1 MAGMSLSTGL
11 ISGMD
16 TGALVNQLMQ
26 IEANSQTLL
35 VQRRDSALSQATA
48 YRAINTRFDALRSS
62 AEAVTKDATWTPVK
76 ASSSAASV
84 SATATAGAS
93 TGSVTF
99 TVNNVATAHSVVS
112 ASTWTATGTQTPAD
126 LPYGAGTIDVT
137 VGGTTKSVTV
147 GGTGSLADAVK
158 AINADTSLRLSATA
172 VKVSATEYRLQVTAK
187 DTGEAARF
195 TIGSGTEFSPV
206 TQGTNAKLTVGTAG
220 IGGYEVTSATN
231 TFSGLID
238 GATITVT
245 EPASNVT
252 VKLADDP
259 AAVASKISALVSS
272 ANGLLDAISAY
283 TKAGT
288 STATLKGDAT
298 LRQLASQVLDTVS
311 RLSVVG
317 ASGATA
323 GLELTRDGKFV
334 FDQEKFTTALAAD
347 PALVR
352 KIFTDTTTTAGVD
365 GIAGNADDVTT
376 ANGIAGK
383 LEALAKRASDSTTGM
398 ITTLATSK
406 DASAKDLENRIA
418 DWDIRLELRRTSLTR
433 QFTAMETALGSLQN
447 QSQWLGA
454 QLASLPSWS
463 SSNKS

>member
-16 TGALVNQLMQ
+16 TGALVSQLMQ

-35 VQRRDSALSQATA
+35 KQRLSSTQTQATA
-48 YRAINTRFDALRSS
+48 YRAVNTRFDALRSA
-62 AEAVTKDATWTPVK
+62 AEAVTKDTAWTPVK
-76 ASSSAASV
+76 TSSSAASV
-84 SATATAGAS
+84 SATATAGAA

-112 ASTWTATGTQTPAD
+112 ANTWTATGTQTPAD
-126 LPYGAGTIDVT
+126 LPYGTGAIDVT
-137 VGGTTKSVTV
+137 VGGVTKSVTV

-158 AINADTSLRLSATA
+158 AINADTSLKLSATA

-195 TIGSGTEFSPV
+195 TIGAS
-206 TQGTNAKLTVGTAG
+206 
-220 IGGYEVTSATN
+220 
-231 TFSGLID
+231 
-238 GATITVT
+238 ITVT

-259 AAVASKISALVSS
+259 AAVASKISALVTS
-272 ANGLLDAISAY
+272 ANGLLDAITSY

-288 STATLKGDAT
+288 STAALKGDAT

-311 RLSVVG
+311 RLTGVD

-323 GLELTRDGKFV
+323 GLQLTRDGKFV
-334 FDQEKFTTALAAD
+334 FDQQKFTTALAAD

-352 KIFTDTTTTAGVD
+352 RIFTGTTTTAGAD
-365 GIAGNADDVTT
+365 GIAGNTDDVTT
-376 ANGIAGK
+376 ATGIAGK

-406 DASAKDLENRIA
+406 DSSAKDLENRIA
-418 DWDIRLELRRTSLTR
+418 DWDVRLELRRASLTR
-433 QFTAMETALGSLQN
+433 QFTAMETALGTLQN

-463 SSNKS
+463 ASSKS

>member
-16 TGALVNQLMQ
+16 TGALVSQLMQ

-35 VQRRDSALSQATA
+35 KQRLSSTQTQATA
-48 YRAINTRFDALRSS
+48 YRAVNTRFDALRSA
-62 AEAVTKDATWTPVK
+62 AEAVTKDTAWTPVK
-76 ASSSAASV
+76 TSSSAASV
-84 SATATAGAS
+84 SATATAGAA

-112 ASTWTATGTQTPAD
+112 ANTWTATGTQTPAD
-126 LPYGAGTIDVT
+126 LPYGTGAIDVT
-137 VGGTTKSVTV
+137 VGGVTKSVTV

-158 AINADTSLRLSATA
+158 AINADTSLKLSATA

-195 TIGSGTEFSPV
+195 TIGASTEFTPV
-206 TQGTNAKLTVGTAG
+206 VQGTNAKLTVGTAG
-220 IGGYEVTSATN
+220 LGYEVTSATN

-238 GATITVT
+238 GASITVT

-259 AAVASKISALVSS
+259 AAVASKISALVTS
-272 ANGLLDAISAY
+272 ANGLLDAITSY

-288 STATLKGDAT
+288 STAALKGDAT

-311 RLSVVG
+311 RLTGVD

-323 GLELTRDGKFV
+323 GLQLTRDGKFV
-334 FDQEKFTTALAAD
+334 FDQQKFTTALAAD

-352 KIFTDTTTTAGVD
+352 RIFTGTTTTAGAD
-365 GIAGNADDVTT
+365 GIAGNTDDVTT
-376 ANGIAGK
+376 ATGIAGK

-406 DASAKDLENRIA
+406 DSSAKDLENRIA
-418 DWDIRLELRRTSLTR
+418 DWDVRLELRRASLTR
-433 QFTAMETALGSLQN
+433 QFTAMETALGTLQN

-463 SSNKS
+463 ASSKS

>member
-16 TGALVNQLMQ
+16 TGSLVNQLMQ

-48 YRAINTRFDALRSS
+48 YRAINTRFDALNSA
-62 AEAVTKDATWTPVK
+62 AEAVTKDTAWTPVK
-76 ASSSAASV
+76 AGSSSSSV
-84 SATATAGAS
+84 SATATTGAA

-99 TVNNVATAHSVVS
+99 TVNNVATAHSVIS
-112 ASTWTATGTQTPAD
+112 DNKWTATGAQTPAD
-126 LPYGAGTIDVT
+126 LAYGAGTIDVS
-137 VGGTTKSVTV
+137 VGGTTKTVTI

-187 DTGEAARF
+187 DTGVAAQF
-195 TIGSGTEFSPV
+195 TLGAGTEFTPV
-206 TQGTNAKLTVGTAG
+206 TQGTDAKLTVGTAG
-220 IGGYEVTSATN
+220 SGYEVTSATN
-231 TFSGLID
+231 TFSDLIN

-259 AAVASKISALVSS
+259 AAVAAKVNSLVNA
-272 ANGLLDAISAY
+272 ANGLLDAISSY
-283 TKAGT
+283 TKPGSNA
-288 STATLKGDAT
+288 AALKGDAT
-298 LRQLASQVLDTVS
+298 LRQLSSQVLDTVS
-311 RLSVVG
+311 RLTGVG

-334 FDQEKFTTALAAD
+334 FDQQKFTAALTAD

-352 KIFTDTTTTAGVD
+352 RIFTGTTTTNGVD
-365 GIAGNADDVTT
+365 GIPGNADDGTT
-376 ANGIAGK
+376 PIGIAAK
-383 LEALAKRASDSTTGM
+383 LAAVARQASDSTTGM
-398 ITTLATSK
+398 ITMLATSK
-406 DASAKDLENRIA
+406 DSSAKDLDGRIA
-418 DWDIRLELRRTSLTR
+418 DWDIRLELRRTALSR
-433 QFTAMETALGSLQN
+433 QFTAMEKALGTLQN

-463 SSNKS
+463 SSSKS

>member
-16 TGALVNQLMQ
+16 TGSLVTQLMQ

-35 VQRRDSALSQATA
+35 KQRLSSTQTQAAA
-48 YRAINTRFDALRSS
+48 YRAINTRFDALRSA
-62 AEAVTKDATWTPVK
+62 AEAVTKPVTWTPVK
-76 ASSSAASV
+76 ASSSATSV
-84 SATATAGAS
+84 SATATTGAA

-99 TVNNVATAHSVVS
+99 AVNNIATAHSVVS
-112 ASTWTATGTQTPAD
+112 ASTWTATGTQTAAD
-126 LPYGAGTIDVT
+126 LAYGADTIDVT
-137 VGGTTKSVTV
+137 VGGTTTSVTV

-195 TIGSGTEFSPV
+195 TIGAGTEFTPIV
-206 TQGTNAKLTVGTAG
+206 QGTNAKLTVGTAG
-220 IGGYEVTSATN
+220 LGYEVTSATN

-245 EPASNVT
+245 EPASSVT

-259 AAVASKISALVSS
+259 ATVAAKITSLVSA
-272 ANGLLDAISAY
+272 ANGLLDAISSY
-283 TKAGT
+283 TKAG
-288 STATLKGDAT
+288 SSSAALKGDAT
-298 LRQLASQVLDTVS
+298 LRQLSSQVLDTVS
-311 RLSVVG
+311 RLTGVG
-317 ASGATA
+317 GSAKAA
-323 GLELTRDGKFV
+323 GLELTREGTFL
-334 FDQEKFTTALAAD
+334 FDSTKFTAALAAD

-352 KIFTDTTTTAGVD
+352 TIFTGSTTSNGPD
-365 GIAGNADDVTT
+365 GIAGNDDDVTT
-376 ANGIAGK
+376 VNGIAGK
-383 LEALAKRASDSTTGM
+383 LAALAQRASDSTTGM
-398 ITTLATSK
+398 ITTLAKSK
-406 DASAKDLENRIA
+406 DSSAKDLVNRIA
-418 DWDIRLELRRTSLTR
+418 DWDVRLELRRTSLTR
-433 QFTAMETALGSLQN
+433 QFTAMETALGTLQN

-463 SSNKS
+463 SSKKS